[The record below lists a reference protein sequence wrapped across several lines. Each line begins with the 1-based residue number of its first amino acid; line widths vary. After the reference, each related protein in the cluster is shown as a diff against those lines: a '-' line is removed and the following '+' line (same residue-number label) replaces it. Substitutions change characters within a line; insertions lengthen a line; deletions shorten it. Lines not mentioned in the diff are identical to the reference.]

1 MREGVPEIAI
11 IRNKL
16 CPVSFYR
23 FITLKWQSFCVV
35 LQSEKKQHL
44 VVIST
49 IKSCL
54 KDHMLKSV
62 IPHNEYVEGQF
73 SKSCTLYYFS
83 FVTNYLSFLLSNL
96 SYNNAIYQQINKRK
110 IHL

>member
-1 MREGVPEIAI
+1 
-11 IRNKL
+11 
-16 CPVSFYR
+16 
-23 FITLKWQSFCVV
+23 
-35 LQSEKKQHL
+35 
-44 VVIST
+44 
-49 IKSCL
+49 
-54 KDHMLKSV
+54 MLKSV